1 MINSNELS
9 ILLVEDD
16 VFQRNVLTIMLNQ
29 IGFNLIREADNGMLA
44 LDILNSNSEKSIDII
59 ICDLNMPEM
68 DGLEF
73 LRHLGKSHHNVAI
86 IILSALGNQ
95 LLFSSGKIA
104 KLHGIKL
111 LGAIDKPIKIEKLE
125 SLLNGFSRTENK
137 WQLEKNTRKFTI
149 EEILQGISKVQFEPF
164 FQPKID
170 LKTGKI
176 IGAET
181 LARWKHPEYGI
192 VGPASFIPLL
202 ENSGKIDDLTF
213 QIIEKSA
220 SAYHLIPK
228 TFKAFTFS
236 INLSPSSLEDFALA
250 NKIANILRKAD
261 LSPSNFIVEIT
272 ESLAMTDE
280 ANALENL
287 GRLYMRGFALSVD
300 DYGTGFS
307 SLQQLTRIAFSELKI
322 DQSFIKEL
330 AINEYLRIMVKSS
343 IELAHNL
350 NLKCV
355 AEGVETSSERDIL
368 LEMGCDIIQGYLISK
383 PLDLPSFIDFCNKF

>member
-1 MINSNELS
+1 
-9 ILLVEDD
+9 
-16 VFQRNVLTIMLNQ
+16 MLNLNDLNFLVVDDDELQ
-29 IGFNLIREADNGMLA
+29 RKILCLMLKELGSKFIFEADNGVFA
-44 LDILNSNSEKSIDII
+44 LNTLNVNKENPLDII

-73 LRHLGKSHHNVAI
+73 LRHLGKSNHNAAI

-95 LLFSSGKIA
+95 LLFSASKIA

-111 LGAIDKPIKIEKLE
+111 LGAIDKPINAEKLKSLISGYSRLE
-125 SLLNGFSRTENK
+125 SKWHIDKDQKKFS
-137 WQLEKNTRKFTI
+137 I
-149 EEILQGISKVQFEPF
+149 EEIMHGIRELQFEPY

-170 LKTGKI
+170 LKSGKM

-181 LARWKHPEYGI
+181 LARWIHPEHGVI
-192 VGPASFIPLL
+192 SPAFFIPML
-202 ENSGKIDDLTF
+202 ENYGKINELTYL
-213 QIIEKSA
+213 IIEKSA
-220 SAYHLIPK
+220 FAFHLIPK
-228 TFKAFTFS
+228 TDDFTFS
-236 INLSPSSLEDFALA
+236 INLSPNSLEDFDVT
-250 NKIANILRKAD
+250 NIITGIVKKAG
-261 LSPSNFIVEIT
+261 LSPRNFIIEIT

-307 SLQQLTRIAFSELKI
+307 SLQQLTRISFSELKI
-322 DQSFIKEL
+322 DQSFIKDL

-355 AEGVETSSERDIL
+355 AEGVETKLEREIL
-368 LEMGCDIIQGYLISK
+368 SEMGCDIMQGYLVSK
-383 PLDLPSFIDFCNKF
+383 PLSLSSFIEFCKNF